1 MLLMDGATENV
12 NPVESLIAEAR
23 AQGYT
28 PENIFVLSIGA
39 GRNEFSTKLQE
50 LNLLIDLLFKYQ
62 EKCIFR
68 INKMINS
75 LNHIKY

>member
-39 GRNEFSTKLQE
+39 GRNEFSTKL
-50 LNLLIDLLFKYQ
+50 
-62 EKCIFR
+62 
-68 INKMINS
+68 
-75 LNHIKY
+75 